1 MIEEEIE
8 ELEIENV
15 GEAGDLVEDTIIEGL
30 IEDEQVIDQQDEQV
44 ETGELLEE
52 DQENEIYDTENN
64 EDIEEVIDVLEEISN
79 DSIADQ
85 VGDSSVLNQDQE
97 DTQSTYTLEDIYQQN
112 DHIIT
117 TLEVINRN
125 VKTTGDNIS
134 LIGSVISMVL
144 CLFLGGFIIYCF
156 LFRVR

>member
-1 MIEEEIE
+1 MIDGDLE
-8 ELEIENV
+8 ELEIENLDDTS
-15 GEAGDLVEDTIIEGL
+15 DLVDDPVIIEGL
-30 IEDEQVIDQQDEQV
+30 IEDEQAINQPVEQV

-52 DQENEIYDTENN
+52 DQEIENYDTQNN
-64 EDIEEVIDVLEEISN
+64 PDLEEVIEDLEEISN
-79 DSIADQ
+79 NSIGVDQ
-85 VGDSSVLNQDQE
+85 VGDSSDQTQDE
-97 DTQSTYTLEDIYQQN
+97 TPSTYDLEDIYQQN
-112 DHIIT
+112 EEIIA
-117 TLEVINRN
+117 TLDVINRN